1 MRLWPALS
9 VQSLQSRILTRAEP
23 ACSELV
29 VLADARNNPADW
41 FVSAEW
47 LNENRQ
53 KPHVKIID
61 GTWSIP
67 GSSTTLEN
75 AVIPGSQ
82 FVDLGK
88 WKAATKLGA
97 PYHPPNIV
105 VRTLSDAGII
115 SDDHIIIYD
124 KQGYFSGPRI
134 AWSFRAIGHEKVS
147 VLRDGLPRWIDKNL
161 PIDPEHQTSTIS
173 TAYQIKEPLVG
184 AVKLSE
190 LVELIETDTQIVD
203 ARSAERFSGHTAE
216 PRPGL
221 RSGHIPGSINLPL
234 GKVKDADGKLL
245 EGPEL
250 IAAIESAGVDLA
262 KPIITTCGSGV
273 TASALAWLFY
283 DIGKHDV
290 SVYSG
295 SWAEYGASDKP
306 IETS

>member
-1 MRLWPALS
+1 M
-9 VQSLQSRILTRAEP
+9 
-23 ACSELV
+23 
-29 VLADARNNPADW
+29 LADARNNPTDR
-41 FVSAEW
+41 FVSADW
-47 LNENRQ
+47 LYENRH

-67 GSSTTLEN
+67 GSSSTLDS

-82 FVDLGK
+82 FVDLGE

-97 PYHPPNIV
+97 PYHPSNIV
-105 VRTLSDAGII
+105 AQTLSDAGITTE
-115 SDDHIIIYD
+115 DHIIVYD

-147 VLRDGLPRWIDKNL
+147 VLRDGFPGWTDKNL

-173 TAYQIKEPLVG
+173 TTYQTKEPLVG
-184 AVKLSE
+184 AVTLSE
-190 LVELIETDTQIVD
+190 LVGLIGTDTQIVD
-203 ARSAERFSGHTAE
+203 ARSVERFSGHAVE

-234 GKVKDADGKLL
+234 GKVKGADGRLL
-245 EGPEL
+245 EGSDL
-250 IAAIESAGVDLA
+250 IAAIESADIDLA

-283 DIGKHDV
+283 DIGNEDV

-306 IETS
+306 IEIA